1 MEIVKTTNIKSI
13 KNIIITSKK
22 CLQLIELYNY
32 FGENKELNCENFN
45 EILKNILQ
53 NNNHNIF
60 LYLDNSDNI
69 LGALTLL
76 IEQKFI
82 HNGKCVAHIEDFV
95 VKKEFR
101 SQNIGK
107 DLMNYAINYA
117 KQNNC
122 YKVILDTDS
131 KLVNYYRN
139 YGFVNK
145 GIYMGYYF

>member
-1 MEIVKTTNIKSI
+1 METPISNIISI
-13 KNIIITSKK
+13 RNIIICNKK
-22 CLQLIELYNY
+22 CDQLIELYNN
-32 FGENKELNCENFN
+32 FGENKELNYETCTN
-45 EILKNILQ
+45 IIKNILQ

-60 LYLDNSDNI
+60 LYLDNSNNI

-76 IEQKFI
+76 TEQKFI

-95 VKKEFR
+95 VKKECR

-117 KQNNC
+117 KQKNC
-122 YKVILDTDS
+122 YKIILDTNT
-131 KLVNYYRN
+131 KLVNYYSK

>member
-1 MEIVKTTNIKSI
+1 METVKSNIISI
-13 KNIIITSKK
+13 RNIIITSKT
-22 CLQLIELYNY
+22 CDQLIELYNY
-32 FGENKELNCENFN
+32 FEENKELNYEKFN
-45 EILKNILQ
+45 DILKKILQ

-60 LYLDNSDNI
+60 LYIDDSNNI
-69 LGALTLL
+69 LAAITLL
-76 IEQKFI
+76 TEQKFI

-95 VKKEFR
+95 VKKEYR

-122 YKVILDTDS
+122 YKIILDTDT

>member
-107 DLMNYAINYA
+107 DLMNYAIDYA

-145 GIYMGYYF
+145 GIYMGCYF

>member
-1 MEIVKTTNIKSI
+1 METVKSNIISI
-13 KNIIITSKK
+13 RNIIITSKT
-22 CLQLIELYNY
+22 CDQLIELYNY
-32 FGENKELNCENFN
+32 FEENKELNYEKFN
-45 EILKNILQ
+45 DILKKILQ

-60 LYLDNSDNI
+60 LYIDDINNI
-69 LGALTLL
+69 LGAITLL
-76 IEQKFI
+76 TEQKFI

-95 VKKEFR
+95 VKKEYR

-122 YKVILDTDS
+122 YKIILDTDT

-145 GIYMGYYF
+145 GVYMGYYF

>member
-1 MEIVKTTNIKSI
+1 MEIVKTNNIKSI

-145 GIYMGYYF
+145 GIYMGCYF

>member
-1 MEIVKTTNIKSI
+1 MEIVKTNIISI

-107 DLMNYAINYA
+107 YLMNYAIDYA

-145 GIYMGYYF
+145 GIYMGCYF

>member
-1 MEIVKTTNIKSI
+1 METVKTNIISI
-13 KNIIITSKK
+13 RNIIITSKT
-22 CLQLIELYNY
+22 CDQLIELYNY
-32 FGENKELNCENFN
+32 FGENKELNYENFN
-45 EILKNILQ
+45 DILKNILQ

-60 LYLDNSDNI
+60 LYLTNSENI

-76 IEQKFI
+76 TEQKFI

-95 VKKEFR
+95 VKQEYR

-107 DLMNYAINYA
+107 DLMDYAINYA

-122 YKVILDTDS
+122 YKIILDTDS
-131 KLVNYYRN
+131 KLVNYYSN

>member
-1 MEIVKTTNIKSI
+1 MEIVKTNIISI

-53 NNNHNIF
+53 YNNHNIF

-145 GIYMGYYF
+145 GIYMGCYF

>member
-1 MEIVKTTNIKSI
+1 MEIVKTTNIISI

-107 DLMNYAINYA
+107 DLMNYAIDYA

-131 KLVNYYRN
+131 KLVNYYIN

-145 GIYMGYYF
+145 GIYMGCYF

>member
-1 MEIVKTTNIKSI
+1 METVKSNIISI
-13 KNIIITSKK
+13 RNIIITSKT
-22 CLQLIELYNY
+22 CDQLIELYNY
-32 FGENKELNCENFN
+32 FGENKELNYKIFN
-45 EILKNILQ
+45 DILKNILQ

-60 LYLDNSDNI
+60 LYIDDSNNI

-76 IEQKFI
+76 TEQKFI

-95 VKKEFR
+95 VKQEYR

-122 YKVILDTDS
+122 YKIILDTDT

>member
-145 GIYMGYYF
+145 GIYMGCYF

>member
-1 MEIVKTTNIKSI
+1 METVKSNIISI
-13 KNIIITSKK
+13 RNIIITSKT
-22 CLQLIELYNY
+22 CDQLIELYNY
-32 FGENKELNCENFN
+32 FEENKELNYEKFN
-45 EILKNILQ
+45 DILTKILQ

-60 LYLDNSDNI
+60 LYIDESNNI
-69 LGALTLL
+69 LGAITLL
-76 IEQKFI
+76 TEQKFI

-95 VKKEFR
+95 VKKEYR

-122 YKVILDTDS
+122 YKIILDTDT
-131 KLVNYYRN
+131 KLVNYYSN

-145 GIYMGYYF
+145 GVYMGYYF

>member
-1 MEIVKTTNIKSI
+1 MESVKTNIKSI

-32 FGENKELNCENFN
+32 FGENKELNYENFN
-45 EILKNILQ
+45 EILKIILQ

-95 VKKEFR
+95 VKQEYR

-107 DLMNYAINYA
+107 DLMNYAIDYA

-131 KLVNYYRN
+131 KLVNYYIN

-145 GIYMGYYF
+145 GIYMGCYF

>member
-1 MEIVKTTNIKSI
+1 MEIVKTNIISI

-107 DLMNYAINYA
+107 DLMNYAIDYA

-145 GIYMGYYF
+145 GIYMGCYF

>member
-1 MEIVKTTNIKSI
+1 METTISNIISI
-13 KNIIITSKK
+13 RNIIICNKK
-22 CLQLIELYNY
+22 CDQLIQLYNN
-32 FGENKELNCENFN
+32 FGENKELNYENFN
-45 EILKNILQ
+45 DILKNILQ

-60 LYLDNSDNI
+60 LYLDDSNNI
-69 LGALTLL
+69 LGALTL
-76 IEQKFI
+76 ITEQKFI

>member
-1 MEIVKTTNIKSI
+1 MIETTKTNIVSI
-13 KNIIITSKK
+13 KNISISNKNYD
-22 CLQLIELYNY
+22 QLIELYNY
-32 FGENKELNCENFN
+32 FGENKDLNYENCN
-45 EILKNILQ
+45 NILQNILQ

-60 LYLDNSDNI
+60 LYLDNYDNI
-69 LGALTLL
+69 LGAITVLT
-76 IEQKFI
+76 EQKFI

-95 VKKEFR
+95 VKEYR

-122 YKVILDTDS
+122 YKIILDTNN
-131 KLVNYYRN
+131 KLVNYYSN
-139 YGFVNK
+139 YGFINK

>member
-1 MEIVKTTNIKSI
+1 METVKSNIISI
-13 KNIIITSKK
+13 RNIIITSKT
-22 CLQLIELYNY
+22 CDQLIELYNY
-32 FGENKELNCENFN
+32 FGENKELNYKNFN
-45 EILKNILQ
+45 DILKNILQ

-60 LYLDNSDNI
+60 LYIDDSNNI

-76 IEQKFI
+76 TEQKFI

-95 VKKEFR
+95 VKQEYR

-122 YKVILDTDS
+122 YKIILDTDT

>member
-1 MEIVKTTNIKSI
+1 METVKSNIISI
-13 KNIIITSKK
+13 RNIIITSKT
-22 CLQLIELYNY
+22 CDQLIELYNY
-32 FGENKELNCENFN
+32 FEENKELNYENFN
-45 EILKNILQ
+45 DILKKILQ

-60 LYLDNSDNI
+60 LYIDDINNI
-69 LGALTLL
+69 LGAITLL
-76 IEQKFI
+76 TEQKFI

-95 VKKEFR
+95 VKKEYR

-122 YKVILDTDS
+122 YKIILDTDT
-131 KLVNYYRN
+131 KLVNYYSN

-145 GIYMGYYF
+145 GVYMGYYF

>member
-1 MEIVKTTNIKSI
+1 METVKSNIISI
-13 KNIIITSKK
+13 RNIIITSKT
-22 CLQLIELYNY
+22 CDQLIELYNC
-32 FGENKELNCENFN
+32 FEENKELNYKKFN
-45 EILKNILQ
+45 DILKKILQ

-60 LYLDNSDNI
+60 LYIDDTNNI
-69 LGALTLL
+69 LGTITLL
-76 IEQKFI
+76 TEQKFI

-95 VKKEFR
+95 VKKEYR

-122 YKVILDTDS
+122 YKIILDTDT
-131 KLVNYYRN
+131 KLVNYYSN

-145 GIYMGYYF
+145 GAYMGYYF

>member
-1 MEIVKTTNIKSI
+1 MEIVKTTNIISI

-95 VKKEFR
+95 VKQEFR

-107 DLMNYAINYA
+107 DLMNYAISYA

-145 GIYMGYYF
+145 GIYMGCYF

>member
-1 MEIVKTTNIKSI
+1 METATSNIISI
-13 KNIIITSKK
+13 RNIIICNNK
-22 CLQLIELYNY
+22 CDQLIQLYNY
-32 FGENKELNCENFN
+32 FGENEELNYETFN
-45 EILKNILQ
+45 NILNNILQ

-60 LYLDNSDNI
+60 LYLDDSNNI
-69 LGALTLL
+69 LGALTL
-76 IEQKFI
+76 ITEQKFI

-122 YKVILDTDS
+122 YKIILDTTN
-131 KLVNYYRN
+131 KLVNYYSN
-139 YGFVNK
+139 YGFANK

>member
-1 MEIVKTTNIKSI
+1 MEIVKTTNIISI

-95 VKKEFR
+95 VKQEFR

-107 DLMNYAINYA
+107 DLMN
-117 KQNNC
+117 
-122 YKVILDTDS
+122 S

-145 GIYMGYYF
+145 GIYMGCYF

>member
-1 MEIVKTTNIKSI
+1 MEIVKTTNIISI

-69 LGALTLL
+69 LGAITLL

-95 VKKEFR
+95 VKQEFR

-145 GIYMGYYF
+145 GIYMGCYF

>member
-1 MEIVKTTNIKSI
+1 METVKSNIISI
-13 KNIIITSKK
+13 RNIIITSKT
-22 CLQLIELYNY
+22 CDQLIELYNY
-32 FGENKELNCENFN
+32 FEENKELNYENFN
-45 EILKNILQ
+45 DILKKILQ

-60 LYLDNSDNI
+60 LYIDDTNNI
-69 LGALTLL
+69 LGAITLL
-76 IEQKFI
+76 TEQKFI

-95 VKKEFR
+95 VKKEYR

-122 YKVILDTDS
+122 YKIILDTDT
-131 KLVNYYRN
+131 KLVNYYSN

-145 GIYMGYYF
+145 GVYMGYYF

>member
-1 MEIVKTTNIKSI
+1 METVKSNIISI
-13 KNIIITSKK
+13 RNIIITSKT
-22 CLQLIELYNY
+22 CDQLIELYNY
-32 FGENKELNCENFN
+32 FEENKELNYENFN
-45 EILKNILQ
+45 DILKKILQ

-60 LYLDNSDNI
+60 LYIDDINNI
-69 LGALTLL
+69 LGAITLL
-76 IEQKFI
+76 TEQKFI

-95 VKKEFR
+95 VKKEYR

-122 YKVILDTDS
+122 YKIILDTDT
-131 KLVNYYRN
+131 KLVNYYSN

>member
-1 MEIVKTTNIKSI
+1 MEIVKTTNIISI

-69 LGALTLL
+69 LGAITLL

-95 VKKEFR
+95 VKQEFR

-139 YGFVNK
+139 YGFINK
-145 GIYMGYYF
+145 GIYMGCYF

>member
-1 MEIVKTTNIKSI
+1 METTTNNIISI
-13 KNIIITSKK
+13 RNIIICNKK
-22 CLQLIELYNY
+22 CDQLIQLYNN
-32 FGENKELNCENFN
+32 FGENKELNYENFN
-45 EILKNILQ
+45 DILKNILQ

-60 LYLDNSDNI
+60 LYLDDSNNI
-69 LGALTLL
+69 LGALTL
-76 IEQKFI
+76 ITEQKFI

-122 YKVILDTDS
+122 YKIILDTNN
-131 KLVNYYRN
+131 KLVNYYSN
-139 YGFVNK
+139 YGFVNN

>member
-95 VKKEFR
+95 VKQEFR

-145 GIYMGYYF
+145 GIYMGCYF

>member
-95 VKKEFR
+95 VKQEYR

-107 DLMNYAINYA
+107 DLMDYAINYA

-122 YKVILDTDS
+122 YKIILDTDS
-131 KLVNYYRN
+131 KLVNYYSN